1 MGLQLAHLRTLLM
14 AEDFDTGNAVVSAL
28 APPDGPLA
36 TIFRDGRI
44 VLDGIL
50 CLGADE
56 CSGTPK

>member
-1 MGLQLAHLRTLLM
+1 M